1 MAEAREAGRE
11 GRRAVGQ
18 QAEAGQQAAL
28 AAGFLQVT
36 LAVAL
41 AVAGPEGAL
50 ACLQEDS
57 DPFDWDRQGLPAHP
71 RAVAVA
77 AVALASAVLRLA
89 DVCAMP
95 APKMDSRWGV
105 DPPRRAHR
113 SILRAHRSSFDGS
126 AQMYVLEAVV
136 DSSHLLQVVADTL
149 REVVLLLLL
158 DLDRPKWSLQ
168 FPCATSKTLR
178 IHQDQGRPPTAFA
191 TLQRR

>member
-95 APKMDSRWGV
+95 APKI